1 MHDVCTEAEV
11 QSMATAMLNNGLYDV
26 GFRYI
31 NMDDCWA
38 NDGVSS
44 PPLLPPL
51 IITPARAPN
60 GSIYADPNRFPSG
73 RFSLLYVC

>member
-11 QSMATAMLNNGLYDV
+11 QSMATAMLTNGLYDV

-38 NDGVSS
+38 NDGKQ
-44 PPLLPPL
+44 
-51 IITPARAPN
+51 
-60 GSIYADPNRFPSG
+60 
-73 RFSLLYVC
+73 